1 MKDITSKVMKN
12 QMVASKYKLEF
23 ADTTDEIR
31 CTDMIRKFDSGIT
44 QDATSD
50 KTPVA
55 YKFFLKPN
63 KGVEKEVYFYDIA
76 GEAFVGGGATH
87 TMKRYEYSHGFIF
100 VVDPLSIPAV
110 KQKYCNDSNFSDYGV
125 SDLSNKTALESF
137 MTSLYNIAGK
147 SAKDMKKIPIAI
159 VLNKVDA
166 FDLDKQFGRGRI
178 TYLLNQAGYENR
190 EFGELMDSE
199 IRSFLR
205 KSGMNDFV
213 SLVETNFG
221 ESRFFAVSA
230 LGRPANENSSMGFK
244 GVLSLESF
252 EWIAS
257 KADPKFMKS
266 FFDTYRGRR

>member
-1 MKDITSKVMKN
+1 M
-12 QMVASKYKLEF
+12 
-23 ADTTDEIR
+23 
-31 CTDMIRKFDSGIT
+31 
-44 QDATSD
+44 
-50 KTPVA
+50 A

-63 KGVEKEVYFYDIA
+63 KGVEKEVYLYEIA
-76 GEAFVGGGATH
+76 GEAFGGGGATH

-110 KQKYCNDSNFSDYGV
+110 KQQYCYDANFSDYGV

-147 SAKDMKKIPIAI
+147 SAKDIKKIPIAI

-213 SLVETNFG
+213 NLIETNFG

-230 LGRPANENSSMGFK
+230 LGRPANENNNMGFK

-257 KADPKFMKS
+257 KADPKFMKL
-266 FFDTYRGRR
+266 FFDTYRERR

>member
-1 MKDITSKVMKN
+1 M
-12 QMVASKYKLEF
+12 
-23 ADTTDEIR
+23 
-31 CTDMIRKFDSGIT
+31 
-44 QDATSD
+44 
-50 KTPVA
+50 
-55 YKFFLKPN
+55 
-63 KGVEKEVYFYDIA
+63 
-76 GEAFVGGGATH
+76 
-87 TMKRYEYSHGFIF
+87 
-100 VVDPLSIPAV
+100 
-110 KQKYCNDSNFSDYGV
+110 
-125 SDLSNKTALESF
+125 
-137 MTSLYNIAGK
+137 
-147 SAKDMKKIPIAI
+147 
-159 VLNKVDA
+159 
-166 FDLDKQFGRGRI
+166 DKQFGRGRI